1 MKTSKHRN
9 NRNGRPNLAT
19 DLFIVLVALVVGAV
33 AGQDFLP
40 DRYRDVPDIATYTV
54 AVFVI
59 WRQST
64 ICIRLARTVEQRE
77 KLFSMRFWVGF
88 TVISLLLRVGDV
100 YRPTG
105 QHAVRFATE
114 FGLLMAFLATL
125 RLVECLLTSNTH
137 SLGVSIPDTYLVK
150 KIKRREQPW

>member
-1 MKTSKHRN
+1 MKTSKNSNSH
-9 NRNGRPNLAT
+9 NGRPNLAT
-19 DLFIVLVALVVGAV
+19 VLFIVLVALVVGAV

-40 DRYRDVPDIATYTV
+40 DRYRDLPDIVTYTV

-64 ICIRLARTVEQRE
+64 ICIRLVRTVEQRE
-77 KLFSMRFWVGF
+77 KLVSVRLWVGII
-88 TVISLLLRVGDV
+88 VISLLLRVGDV

-114 FGLLMAFLATL
+114 FGLLMAFLETL

-137 SLGVSIPDTYLVK
+137 SMGVSIPDSCLVK
-150 KIKRREQPW
+150 TIKRREQP